1 MAAAA
6 AAAADFVTESL
17 AYKIRE
23 RGTENYEFLNF
34 WGEKGDH
41 HILVLR
47 FCPEICWGLSIFD
60 S

>member
-6 AAAADFVTESL
+6 AATDFVTESL
-17 AYKIRE
+17 AKIRE
-23 RGTENYEFLNF
+23 RRTENYEFLNF

-41 HILVLR
+41 LILVLR